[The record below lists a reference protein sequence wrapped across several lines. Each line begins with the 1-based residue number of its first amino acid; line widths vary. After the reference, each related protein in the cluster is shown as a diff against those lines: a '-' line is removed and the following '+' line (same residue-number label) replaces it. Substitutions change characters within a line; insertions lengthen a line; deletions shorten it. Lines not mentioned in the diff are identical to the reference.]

1 MCHYKISI
9 STLSGIFD
17 EQVRPFSEYLC
28 LMEVSKYDFEGCF
41 GKKWLP
47 FSKNFPK
54 IVDFL
59 SKLGQRN
66 QSIQSS
72 FGLSFV

>member
-17 EQVRPFSEYLC
+17 EKVGPFSEFL
-28 LMEVSKYDFEGCF
+28 SPKYDFEGCF

-59 SKLGQRN
+59 SKLGQTN

-72 FGLSFV
+72 FGLSFVSSK

>member
-1 MCHYKISI
+1 MPNGGLQ
-9 STLSGIFD
+9 STILRA
-17 EQVRPFSEYLC
+17 VL
-28 LMEVSKYDFEGCF
+28 

-47 FSKNFPK
+47 FSKKFPK
-54 IVDFL
+54 IVDFW

-72 FGLSFV
+72 FGLSFVSSK